1 MNGELAR
8 WAGIIVGVIS
18 ALVGLIFLLVR
29 QRADKQDL
37 RSDKQDEKIAE
48 GQRALATHIEA
59 NVRTHAEHGERL
71 AKLEAH
77 TSTHDAEIR
86 KLRDMRHDI
95 NHETAKLILEYYNS
109 TMERINELKDRILG
123 RSK

>member
-123 RSK
+123 RGK

>member
-37 RSDKQDEKIAE
+37 RADKQDEKIAE
-48 GQRALATHIEA
+48 GQRALASHIEA

>member
-37 RSDKQDEKIAE
+37 RADKQDEKIAE
-48 GQRALATHIEA
+48 GQRALASHIEA

-123 RSK
+123 RGK